1 MQPATTSSPGR
12 RIPISALIVV
22 AVLAALGFVLVWPG

>member
-12 RIPISALIVV
+12 PIPISALIVV
-22 AVLAALGFVLVWPG
+22 AGLAAVGLLLVWPG